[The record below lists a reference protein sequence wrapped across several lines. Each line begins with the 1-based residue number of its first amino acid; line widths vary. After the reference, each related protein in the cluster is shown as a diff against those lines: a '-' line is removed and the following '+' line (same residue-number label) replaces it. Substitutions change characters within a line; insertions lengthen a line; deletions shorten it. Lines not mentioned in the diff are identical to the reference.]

1 MHTQAAM
8 YVQGMSPEGERD
20 RTTFRDKLKESDLP
34 HREQVR
40 EANPHVCVCVCVCLC
55 LCLCLCLRT
64 CGRHVRNKYACV
76 CVCVCVY
83 VLAMVDEPRLYT
95 SALTTDC
102 QRRLMLTN
110 Q

>member
-1 MHTQAAM
+1 
-8 YVQGMSPEGERD
+8 V
-20 RTTFRDKLKESDLP
+20 F
-34 HREQVR
+34 VFVFVF
-40 EANPHVCVCVCVCLC
+40 ANLWKTCAKQVCV
-55 LCLCLCLRT
+55 
-64 CGRHVRNKYACV
+64 Y
-76 CVCVCVY
+76 VCVCVY

>member
-1 MHTQAAM
+1 MF
-8 YVQGMSPEGERD
+8 V
-20 RTTFRDKLKESDLP
+20 F
-34 HREQVR
+34 VFVF
-40 EANPHVCVCVCVCLC
+40 VCVCVCVCVCELVEDMC
-55 LCLCLCLRT
+55 ETSMR
-64 CGRHVRNKYACV
+64 V